1 MSQNTIFERSQ
12 EIRNETEQFAN
23 TRGRVANVLDDI
35 NETKA
40 NKVDVDLAILGLR
53 TDLDLLSGYVAEL
66 QEADVQHELELEAL
80 RQKDILQDGAIQTLF
95 NNDITLSNQISQEIL
110 DRQAGDDALTTA
122 VGFKL
127 DKPTALADGSYAL
140 VKTGAAFSWESTAT
154 LGKNI
159 FNSNL
164 TLDAD
169 RTQNLG
175 AKKLTFTGGR
185 FSVPTLEMEIT
196 SSNSVPNK
204 IWTGGVGLWFTDAS
218 GVQKR
223 VMTGT
228 VFTYTPTGD
237 FTLSTIKIALEATGM
252 IFNDSHIIVNLGSN
266 NYSCS
271 IDIGATNPN
280 TIITIG
286 KRGNGS
292 ISFNSARTLIS
303 GADSITIMNGNEGSM
318 SKLEFGASVDFLTV
332 RNL

>member
-1 MSQNTIFERSQ
+1 MSQNTIFDRSQ

-110 DRQAGDDALTTA
+110 DRQAGDAALTTA
-122 VGFKL
+122 VSFKL

-185 FSVPTLEMEIT
+185 FSVPALEMEIT
-196 SSNSVPNK
+196 SSDSVPNK
-204 IWTGGVGLWFTDAS
+204 ISTGGNNLRFTNSA
-218 GVQKR
+218 GVSYTMATDVQ
-223 VMTGT
+223 T
-228 VFTYTPTGD
+228 VKIISADT
-237 FTLSTIKIALEATGM
+237 TLDDSYHNCIVRITATCN
-252 IFNDSHIIVNLGSN
+252 ITV
-266 NYSCS
+266 
-271 IDIGATNPN
+271 PN
-280 TIITIG
+280 TLRADFNCVFDANGNIIGTFIAG
-286 KRGNGS
+286 
-292 ISFNSARTLIS
+292 S
-303 GADSITIMNGNEGSM
+303 GASFSAPFGLKLRDNTMCTIYRISSNVYRINGG
-318 SKLEFGASVDFLTV
+318 LLPA
-332 RNL
+332 